1 MKILIKCG
9 KAEALQGNP
18 CGVSSDLN
26 VPLVCWTF
34 SVDCSVKLLLHVIE
48 IIKDTFILC
57 NCIFYIMVFAVYWL
71 KFIEDQ
77 LSKGR

>member
-1 MKILIKCG
+1 MGYQVPIYIQNLSLHKIDYENINQMCG

-34 SVDCSVKLLLHVIE
+34 SVDCRVKLLLHVIE
-48 IIKDTFILC
+48 IIKDTFI
-57 NCIFYIMVFAVYWL
+57 
-71 KFIEDQ
+71 
-77 LSKGR
+77 